1 MCLCVNFKL
10 SHLGLCLCSWETS
23 SKPVPLRLSCYPNT
37 SKQSRPLA
45 GAGRGGGARAHW
57 AQRGCPPEGEAGPL
71 LKPWTPGRE
80 QPGEGRGQ
88 GQSSA
93 RSLLE
98 GDGPA
103 RLQSE
108 TFRGVGERLAE
119 VRSSGRALSA
129 GSKHPGSLRIPHSQT
144 PMKARIRSHGWWCS
158 RSCLRLP
165 KLRAEKEVCRAWTQ

>member
-1 MCLCVNFKL
+1 MCVNLEL
-10 SHLGLCLCSWETS
+10 SHLRLRLCSWETS

-37 SKQSRPLA
+37 SKQTGPLA
-45 GAGRGGGARAHW
+45 GAGRGGGARAQW
-57 AQRGCPPEGEAGPL
+57 AQRGRPPEGEAGPL

-80 QPGEGRGQ
+80 QPGEGRGRVQ
-88 GQSSA
+88 NSA

-103 RLQSE
+103 RLQSA

-129 GSKHPGSLRIPHSQT
+129 GSEHPGALHIPHSQT
-144 PMKARIRSHGWWCS
+144 PTKARIRSRGSWRS

-165 KLRAEKEVCRAWTQ
+165 KLRAEKVCRAWTQ

>member
-1 MCLCVNFKL
+1 MYLCANFEL
-10 SHLGLCLCSWETS
+10 SHLRLCLCSWETS

-37 SKQSRPLA
+37 SKQSGPLA
-45 GAGRGGGARAHW
+45 GAGRGGGARAQW

-71 LKPWTPGRE
+71 LKPWTRGGE
-80 QPGEGRGQ
+80 QPGEGRGR

-98 GDGPA
+98 GNGPA
-103 RLQSE
+103 RLQSA

-119 VRSSGRALSA
+119 VRSSGRALSI
-129 GSKHPGSLRIPHSQT
+129 GSKYLGSLRVLHSQAPT
-144 PMKARIRSHGWWCS
+144 KARIRSRGLWCP

-165 KLRAEKEVCRAWTQ
+165 KLHAEKEICRAWTQ